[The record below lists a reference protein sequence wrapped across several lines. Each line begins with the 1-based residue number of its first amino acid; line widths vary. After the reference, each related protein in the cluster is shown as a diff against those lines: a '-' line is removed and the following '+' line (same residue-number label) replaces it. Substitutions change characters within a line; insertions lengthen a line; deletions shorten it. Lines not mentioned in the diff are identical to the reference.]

1 MGNKVRKMAKKVKS
15 EKESREELIGWA
27 RKYGAEE
34 QLLKIFA
41 RYDDL
46 LKACKTEEE
55 RKAVQAMGVIEVHE
69 FFSGGTPGGS
79 LTIDGR
85 QIK

>member
-1 MGNKVRKMAKKVKS
+1 MGKKVKT
-15 EKESREELIGWA
+15 EKESRDYLLGWA
-27 RKYGAEE
+27 RKYGAEA

-46 LKACKTEEE
+46 LRGCKTEEE
-55 RKAVQAMGVIEVHE
+55 RKAVQTMGVIEVHE
-69 FFSGGTPGGS
+69 FFSGGAPDAS
-79 LTIDGR
+79 LTINGK